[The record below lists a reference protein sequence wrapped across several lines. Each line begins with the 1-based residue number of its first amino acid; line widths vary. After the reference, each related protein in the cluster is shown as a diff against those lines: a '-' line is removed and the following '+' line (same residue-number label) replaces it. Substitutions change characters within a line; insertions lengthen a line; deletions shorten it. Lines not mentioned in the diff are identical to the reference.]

1 MLARIKDKGDVSYQ
15 RFTDAAELQ
24 LLDEND
30 LAVLLSERFSLT
42 QTQGGGIPGD
52 AVPAAGALPVPPTPD
67 RRPRPGFA
75 QRIAVDERTLADTP
89 VLDPARTVR
98 TDVERV
104 LWV

>member
-42 QTQGGGIPGD
+42 QTQGGGTPGD
-52 AVPAAGALPVPPTPD
+52 AVDDLEDITEQASQIL
-67 RRPRPGFA
+67 
-75 QRIAVDERTLADTP
+75 L
-89 VLDPARTVR
+89 
-98 TDVERV
+98 
-104 LWV
+104 